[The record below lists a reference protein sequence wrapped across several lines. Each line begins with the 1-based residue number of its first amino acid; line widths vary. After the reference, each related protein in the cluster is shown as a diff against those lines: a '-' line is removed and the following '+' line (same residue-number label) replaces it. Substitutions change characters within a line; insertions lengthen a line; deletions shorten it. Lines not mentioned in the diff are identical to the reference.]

1 MKTRTRCCKN
11 RNRKQRR
18 AFKNSET
25 IQELKDKV
33 SSALHSKAETKMDNR
48 TKGNQ
53 KKHPTY
59 NRSSKREKKKRA
71 NQHRMLPSTESR
83 IEVTERKSP
92 PPNA

>member
-1 MKTRTRCCKN
+1 MKTRSCKN

-33 SSALHSKAETKMDNR
+33 SSALHSKAETKMDNS

-59 NRSSKREKKKRA
+59 NRSSKREKR
-71 NQHRMLPSTESR
+71 NEPTN
-83 IEVTERKSP
+83 TERSP
-92 PPNA
+92 VLKVLSK